1 MEIVKRRRGEG
12 LRETN
17 THKSTVIDKDP
28 RQMNEGTRFL
38 RRKEP
43 LEACNSEKVFWK
55 VWHEILHDR
64 SDAEIYCETLI

>member
-28 RQMNEGTRFL
+28 RQMNEGTRFYDSKSPW
-38 RRKEP
+38 RHATAKRYFGRCD
-43 LEACNSEKVFWK
+43 LEFFKIEV
-55 VWHEILHDR
+55 
-64 SDAEIYCETLI
+64 TLKFMLI